1 VSDDPTIR
9 GIREEISNLDH
20 DIVEAVNARIEL
32 VARLK
37 LYKEE
42 NGFPFLDPD
51 RERQLLADL
60 AEANRGPLTGEGLA
74 ELVTAILEL
83 TKREVGRGSDSEA

>member
-1 VSDDPTIR
+1 VSHDPTIR
-9 GIREEISNLDH
+9 RIREEISQLDRA
-20 DIVEAVNARIEL
+20 IVEAVNARIAL

-42 NGFPFLDPD
+42 NGVPFLDPD
-51 RERQLLADL
+51 RERQLLAEL
-60 AEANRGPLTGEGLA
+60 AEANGGPLTGEGLA

-83 TKREVGRGSDSEA
+83 TKRELDRDAT

>member
-1 VSDDPTIR
+1 MSDDPTIR
-9 GIREEISNLDH
+9 RIREEISELDR
-20 DIVEAVNARIEL
+20 DIVEAVNERIEL

-51 RERQLLADL
+51 RERRLLADL
-60 AEANRGPLTGEGLA
+60 AQMNRGPLTDEGLS

-83 TKREVGRGSDSEA
+83 TKRELDRDRA

>member
-9 GIREEISNLDH
+9 RIREEISELDR
-20 DIVEAVNARIEL
+20 DIIEAVNARIEL

-51 RERQLLADL
+51 RERRLLADL
-60 AEANRGPLTGEGLA
+60 AQANRGPLTDEGLS

-83 TKREVGRGSDSEA
+83 TKRELDRDGA

>member
-9 GIREEISNLDH
+9 RIREEISQRDRE
-20 DIVEAVNARIEL
+20 IIEAVNARIEL

-51 RERQLLADL
+51 RERQLRAELA
-60 AEANRGPLTGEGLA
+60 AANRGPLTDEGLSD
-74 ELVTAILEL
+74 LVTAILEL
-83 TKREVGRGSDSEA
+83 TKRELDRDSP

>member
-1 VSDDPTIR
+1 MSDDPTIR
-9 GIREEISNLDH
+9 EIREQISQLDR
-20 DIVEAVNARIEL
+20 DIVEAVNARIDL

-51 RERQLLADL
+51 RERRLLADL
-60 AEANRGPLTGEGLA
+60 AEANRGPLTDAGLG
-74 ELVTAILEL
+74 ELVAAILEL
-83 TKREVGRGSDSEA
+83 TKRELDRDGA